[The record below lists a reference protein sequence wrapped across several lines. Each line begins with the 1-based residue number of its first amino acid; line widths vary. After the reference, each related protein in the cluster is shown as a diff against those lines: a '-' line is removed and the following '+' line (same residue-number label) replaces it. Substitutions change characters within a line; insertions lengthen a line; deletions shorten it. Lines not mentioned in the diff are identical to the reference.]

1 MDALSCDSPVF
12 GVELMPVEEALQ
24 RLRDQVVV
32 LSETESVSLT
42 SGSQRVLARSVVS
55 NINVPQHANSSM
67 DGYAIC
73 LADWQGSDNHEC
85 IVAQRIPAGSV
96 GVRLECG
103 TAARIFTGAPIPEGA
118 DAVVMQ
124 ELCATRS
131 VDGELLLSISELPSL
146 GSNIR
151 DAGEDIKFNSTIL
164 NTGHQLRSQDLGLLA
179 SIGVASV
186 EVYRRLKVAV
196 FFTGDEIKEPGEVL
210 GPGQIY
216 NSNRATL
223 TAMLDRWG
231 CEVIDLGNVQDTLEA
246 TVEAFKEA
254 SHVADLIMT
263 SGGVSVGEEDHI
275 RPALELLGKL
285 DIWRIS
291 IKPGKPLAFGS
302 INEVPFIGLPGNPVS
317 VFATCCVL
325 ARPYIRAVQGMPFT
339 SVKGISVQAGFEL
352 GYTVRR
358 REYLRVRLE
367 LNGKNEQNLVLFEN
381 QSSGVLTSASW
392 ADGFAV
398 IEVGSNV
405 AEGDDM
411 EFIPFSFFG
420 L

>member
-1 MDALSCDSPVF
+1 V
-12 GVELMPVEEALQ
+12 
-24 RLRDQVVV
+24 
-32 LSETESVSLT
+32 
-42 SGSQRVLARSVVS
+42 
-55 NINVPQHANSSM
+55 
-67 DGYAIC
+67 
-73 LADWQGSDNHEC
+73 
-85 IVAQRIPAGSV
+85 
-96 GVRLECG
+96 
-103 TAARIFTGAPIPEGA
+103 ARIFTGAPIPEGA

-405 AEGDDM
+405 SEGDDM